1 MNLFISYRTTFTNAR
16 EHEVGQRPGG
26 IANGSITMEIR
37 KVEKFQKALTLFK
50 WLNNSTET
58 QDNSRNHRMKGLD
71 RSWVSHTWK
80 KITLCIY
87 TVTDLSWKG
96 T

>member
-1 MNLFISYRTTFTNAR
+1 MNLFISHRTTFTNAR

-50 WLNNSTET
+50 
-58 QDNSRNHRMKGLD
+58 
-71 RSWVSHTWK
+71 
-80 KITLCIY
+80 
-87 TVTDLSWKG
+87 
-96 T
+96 